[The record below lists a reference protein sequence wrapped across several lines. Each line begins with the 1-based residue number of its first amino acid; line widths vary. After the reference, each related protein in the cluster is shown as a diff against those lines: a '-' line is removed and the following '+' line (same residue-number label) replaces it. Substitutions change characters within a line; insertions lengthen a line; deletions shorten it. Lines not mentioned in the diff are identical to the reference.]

1 MGIELSGG
9 FEDGFLDL
17 VADQLESCRE
27 ELSDLDL
34 AIIRL
39 QEQRADCAK
48 RVSLLEEI
56 VNRSES
62 ADSGISSSTGKRPN
76 PGVKPPRPFANA
88 DTVVGLICE
97 RGEAMHYLDIHETL
111 VARGFEI
118 GGKGNPDTLLSRF
131 FDDER
136 LVRVARGTY
145 GLSDRQVEETAATQP
160 VDEAV
165 KVEAKPLRLH
175 RARLELPLPPVKL
188 SRSMNLAEMA
198 AEVLHR
204 TGKPLHYQK
213 ITEQILNSGAW
224 KPITKTPGA
233 SVNSAMVI
241 DIQKNETK
249 SQFVRTGRGVYALRE
264 WEGD

>member
-1 MGIELSGG
+1 MAIEQAGG

-17 VADQLESCRE
+17 VTEQLKRCRK
-27 ELSDLDL
+27 ELNDLDRE
-34 AIIRL
+34 IVHL
-39 QEQRADCAK
+39 QEQRADSAK
-48 RVSLLEEI
+48 RVSQLEEI
-56 VNRSES
+56 LSGSE
-62 ADSGISSSTGKRPN
+62 AAQEGISSGAGNRPDTGVR
-76 PGVKPPRPFANA
+76 PPRPFADA
-88 DTVVGLICE
+88 DTVVELIRE
-97 RGEAMHYLDIHETL
+97 HGGAMHYLDIHKTL

-160 VDEAV
+160 VNEAV

-198 AEVLHR
+198 AEVLLR